1 MTITRSRVSFGRTAT
16 LAATLLVVCA
26 LPASAHFTWP
36 IGGYV
41 TRGPAGHGY
50 NAVDIDGG
58 DGGEHVYSSN
68 NGTYY
73 AKNYDA
79 DGYGYYAMT
88 RHGNTCGGTT
98 YYGLYAH
105 LQSFSSTCIG
115 CSVTKYVYVGH
126 MGSTGRSTG
135 PHVHLEVRRG
145 STKLYINKES
155 GWVTLRNS
163 LPVDTPCAP

>member
-1 MTITRSRVSFGRTAT
+1 MTMTRSRFSYRRAAMF
-16 LAATLLVVCA
+16 AATLLLVCA

-36 IGGYV
+36 ISGIV

-58 DGGEHVYSSN
+58 SGGEAVYSTN

-73 AKNYDA
+73 AKNNDP

-105 LQSFSSTCIG
+105 LMSFSSTCIG
-115 CSVTKYVYVGH
+115 CSVTKYVTVGK

-135 PHVHLEVRRG
+135 PHVHFEIRRG
-145 STKLYINKES
+145 STKLYIPKES
-155 GWVTLRNS
+155 GTVTLRYGV
-163 LPVDTPCAP
+163 PGDFPCAP